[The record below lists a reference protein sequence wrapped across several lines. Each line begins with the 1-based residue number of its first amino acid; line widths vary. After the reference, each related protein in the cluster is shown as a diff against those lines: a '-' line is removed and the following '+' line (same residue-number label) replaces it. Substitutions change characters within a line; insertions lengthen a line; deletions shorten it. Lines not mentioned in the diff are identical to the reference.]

1 MDRKMLL
8 AMAGMLALA
17 PGTAPAGVPLLE
29 VPEPASLALL
39 AAPAAAL
46 ALGWRRRR
54 ARRGLSA
61 SPPPA
66 APARE
71 GR

>member
-1 MDRKMLL
+1 MEKNMLL
-8 AMAGMLALA
+8 AAAAAFALA
-17 PGTAPAGVPLLE
+17 PGAALAGLPLE
-29 VPEPASLALL
+29 VPEPASLALV

-46 ALGWRRRR
+46 LLARRRR

-71 GR
+71 AR

>member
-1 MDRKMLL
+1 MDRKMVL
-8 AMAGMLALA
+8 AAVAAALALA
-17 PGTAPAGVPLLE
+17 PGAALAGVPLE
-29 VPEPASLALL
+29 VPAPASLALL

-46 ALGWRRRR
+46 LLARRRR

-71 GR
+71 AR

>member
-1 MDRKMLL
+1 MDRKTMLL
-8 AMAGMLALA
+8 AAAAALALA
-17 PGTAPAGVPLLE
+17 PGATLAGVPLLE

-46 ALGWRRRR
+46 LLARRRR

-66 APARE
+66 ARARE
-71 GR
+71 AR

>member
-1 MDRKMLL
+1 MKTKTLL
-8 AMAGMLALA
+8 ATASILAIAPGAALA
-17 PGTAPAGVPLLE
+17 GLPLLE

-46 ALGWRRRR
+46 VLRWRRRR
-54 ARRGLSA
+54 AGGALSA

>member
-1 MDRKMLL
+1 MEKKMLL
-8 AMAGMLALA
+8 AAAAAFALA
-17 PGTAPAGVPLLE
+17 PGAALAGLPLE
-29 VPEPASLALL
+29 VPEPASRALL

-71 GR
+71 AR

>member
-1 MDRKMLL
+1 MEKRILV
-8 AMAGMLALA
+8 AAAAALALA
-17 PGTAPAGVPLLE
+17 PCAALAGVPLE

-46 ALGWRRRR
+46 LLARRRR

-71 GR
+71 AR